1 MPTINQ
7 TESFVNLKASE
18 LVEYYFKLVSGSNYR
33 EKLYNSRRCAIK
45 AVNEILR
52 VLDQGDSVVPSD
64 NVRTWEEIRELLS
77 QMKTI

>member
-1 MPTINQ
+1 MSTANQ
-7 TESFVNLKASE
+7 TKLSVDEKASE
-18 LVEYYFKLVSGSNYR
+18 LVMYYFKLVNGSNYK

-64 NVRTWEEIRELLS
+64 DVRTWEDIRELLL

>member
-1 MPTINQ
+1 MSTANQ
-7 TESFVNLKASE
+7 TKLSVDEKASE
-18 LVEYYFKLVSGSNYR
+18 LVMYYFKLVNGSNYR

-45 AVNEILR
+45 VVNEILR

-64 NVRTWEEIRELLS
+64 DVRTWEEIRELLS